1 MNIDI
6 KKNNNINL
14 LKPVALKTIL
24 GYNYYDFNEIILF
37 RAARNSS
44 FVYILNQDR
53 PIKIL
58 YSLHNIERL
67 FRTNMFY
74 RCHKSYIINLKYIQ
88 KFFIS
93 DKKIEMISGI
103 VIPVSKSKAKELIEI
118 SKAHF

>member
-1 MNIDI
+1 M
-6 KKNNNINL
+6 KNTSNINF

-24 GYNYYDFNEIILF
+24 GYNYYDYYEIILF
-37 RAARNSS
+37 KADRNCS

-58 YSLHNIERL
+58 YSLYNIERL

-74 RCHKSYIINLKYIQ
+74 RCHNSYIINLKHIQ
-88 KFFIS
+88 RFFIS